1 MKTTCTYQF
10 VFSLWLLVI
19 MATTVAGS
27 QELTGTRPGVEGQKL
42 TISGTLFLLD
52 VSKIEGADQ
61 SFTADVFMMLQW
73 RDERLA
79 SATEGVR
86 RLPLKSV
93 WDPRVQIINQRR
105 IWKSFPEEVDVSP
118 DGTVIYRQRYYGQF
132 ASALDLHDFP
142 LDRHRFGVQL
152 VVPGYGPQ
160 EIEFVLNTEGFGEG
174 RSPHMTVPDWSVG
187 PFELRAA
194 PYAVIPG
201 GREIA
206 GLEGTFEAHR
216 HLGFYVGKAFVSV
229 AIIVFMSW
237 VVFWLGPEHVGPRL
251 SVAVTSMLTL
261 IAYRFL
267 LGQSLPP
274 VSYLTRLDYF
284 LLGTTILVF
293 VALIQVAATSSM
305 NAGDRADRAISM
317 NRLSRWLFPTAF
329 VLLIVWSFWIV

>member
-1 MKTTCTYQF
+1 MKTTCTYRS
-10 VFSLWLLVI
+10 VFFPLLLI
-19 MATTVAGS
+19 TAAATITGS
-27 QELTGTRPGVEGQKL
+27 QELSGTRPGGDGQPL
-42 TISGTLFLLD
+42 IISGTLFLLD
-52 VSKIEGADQ
+52 VSKIDGADQ

-79 SATEGVR
+79 APTESMR

-93 WDPRVQIINQRR
+93 WNPRVQIINQRR
-105 IWKSFPEEVDVSP
+105 IWKTFPEEVDVSP

-132 ASALDLHDFP
+132 SAALDLRDFP
-142 LDRHRFGVQL
+142 LDHHRFGLQL

-160 EIEFVLNTEGFGEG
+160 EIEFVPNTEGFGEG
-174 RSPHMTVPDWSVG
+174 RSPQMTVPDWSVEA
-187 PFELRAA
+187 FEFRAA

-206 GLEGTFEAHR
+206 GLEGAFEARR
-216 HLGFYVGKAFVSV
+216 HLGFYIGKAFVSV

-261 IAYRFL
+261 VAYRFL

-284 LLGTTILVF
+284 LLGATILVF
-293 VALIQVAATSSM
+293 VALIQVALTSATQ
-305 NAGDRADRAISM
+305 AGDPTERAIAV
-317 NRLSRWLFPTAF
+317 NRISRWVFPAAF
-329 VLLIVWSFWIV
+329 ALLIVWSFWF

>member
-1 MKTTCTYQF
+1 MKTTCTYRS
-10 VFSLWLLVI
+10 VFFLWLLI
-19 MATTVAGS
+19 AATTTIAGS
-27 QELTGTRPGVEGQKL
+27 QELAGTRPGGNGQPL

-52 VSKIEGADQ
+52 VSKIDGADQ

-79 SATEGVR
+79 SPTESIR
-86 RLPLKSV
+86 RLPLDNV
-93 WDPRVQIINQRR
+93 WNPRVQIINQRR
-105 IWKSFPEEVDVSP
+105 IWKTFPEEVDVSP
-118 DGTVIYRQRYYGQF
+118 DGTVTYRQRYYGQF
-132 ASALDLHDFP
+132 ASALDLHNFP
-142 LDRHRFGVQL
+142 LDHHRFGLQL
-152 VVPGYGPQ
+152 VVPGYGPK

-174 RSPHMTVPDWSVG
+174 RSPQMTVPDWSVG
-187 PFELRAA
+187 PFELRTA

-206 GLEGTFEAHR
+206 GLEGAFEARR

-261 IAYRFL
+261 VAYRFL

-284 LLGTTILVF
+284 LLGATILVF
-293 VALIQVAATSSM
+293 VALIQVALTSTTEESDPT
-305 NAGDRADRAISM
+305 ARAIAV
-317 NRLSRWLFPTAF
+317 NRISRWVFPAAF
-329 VLLIVWSFWIV
+329 ALLIVWSFWF